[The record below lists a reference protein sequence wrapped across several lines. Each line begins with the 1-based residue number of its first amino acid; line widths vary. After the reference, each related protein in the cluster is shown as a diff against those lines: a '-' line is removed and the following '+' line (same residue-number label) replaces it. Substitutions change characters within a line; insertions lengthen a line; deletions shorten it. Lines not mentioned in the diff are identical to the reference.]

1 VTPLSVH
8 YNIGLVFLS
17 VLIAVG
23 ASYAAL
29 SLSDRVRAA
38 VTQGFRHMW
47 TVAGAFSM
55 GIGIWSMHYLG
66 MLALDLPVPVY
77 YHLPTLLLS
86 LFLAIAAAK
95 VALAVVSHENLK
107 TRRLVI
113 GGLLMGSGIGG
124 MHYVGMAAM
133 RSKAMEHYNP
143 WIVALS
149 VVIAVGFSCL
159 ALWIAFASRK
169 TSTHGIRVRLAA
181 SIIMGL
187 AISSMH
193 YVAMTGV
200 RFTSDTMPFS
210 MSNTVEVGELGTSV
224 IAVMT
229 ILTLLV
235 ALGSSVFDKWR
246 FNQLSK
252 VNADLIV
259 AQSALLE
266 VQLQLTEANAQLSEL
281 SVTDGLT
288 GLFNRRHFDAA
299 LETEVKRA
307 SRNASPISL
316 LMIDVDLFKT
326 LNDGYGHQRG
336 DDCLREVARALN
348 GLPRRG
354 YDVLARYGGE
364 EFVLLLPDASYE
376 ATIAIAESIRL
387 AVLASNI
394 ENLGSTIA
402 KVVTVSI
409 GICCQQSR
417 FAYDA
422 GDLIHRADKAL
433 YEAKRLGRNRVCVA
447 AALVS

>member
-1 VTPLSVH
+1 VVPLQAH

-17 VLIAVG
+17 VLISVG

-29 SLSDRVRAA
+29 SLSERVRAA
-38 VTQGFRHMW
+38 VTQGCRHMW
-47 TVAGAFSM
+47 TIAGAISM
-55 GIGIWSMHYLG
+55 GIGVWAMHYLG
-66 MLALDLPVPVY
+66 MLALDMPVPVY

-95 VALAVVSHENLK
+95 VAFAVVSQEN
-107 TRRLVI
+107 TNPRRIII
-113 GGLLMGSGIGG
+113 GGSLMGCGIGG

-143 WIVALS
+143 WIAALS

-169 TSTHGIRVRLAA
+169 TSTQGIKVRLAA
-181 SIIMGL
+181 SIAMGL

-193 YVAMTGV
+193 YVAMAGV
-200 RFTSDTMPFS
+200 HFTYDAMPFS
-210 MSNTVEVGELGTSV
+210 LSDTVEVGELGTSV

-252 VNADLIV
+252 VNADLIS
-259 AQSALLE
+259 AQSALLQ
-266 VQLQLTEANAQLSEL
+266 VQQQLTEANAQLSEL

-299 LETEVKRA
+299 LETEVRRA
-307 SRNASPISL
+307 FRNKTPISL
-316 LMIDVDLFKT
+316 LMIDLDLFKA

-336 DDCLREVARALN
+336 DDCLREVAQALN
-348 GLPRRG
+348 SLPRRG
-354 YDVLARYGGE
+354 YDVMARYGGE

-387 AVLASNI
+387 AVLALNI
-394 ENLGSTIA
+394 ENLSSTFT

-409 GICCQQSR
+409 GVCCQGTR
-417 FAYDA
+417 FGYDA
-422 GDLIHRADKAL
+422 GDLVHRADKAL